1 MVMDPTS
8 RYFCLDT
15 VMIDIVMEVEAL
27 PRLGGDSVSSQYVVT
42 PGGGF
47 NSMSAATRH
56 GMNAVYV
63 GRLGSGV
70 FSDLARTELTKEH
83 VATPVAANADSD
95 IGFCL
100 VIVDKSAERTF
111 VTAPG
116 AEGTLRTSD
125 LSAIDVA
132 PGDYVFLS
140 GYNFVYPQLSAV
152 IDPWV
157 ASLASDVVVA
167 LDPGPRVLDI
177 DPTLLSRVLNRV
189 DWLLCSAD
197 EAVQLSG
204 KESIGE
210 SASALLSLTGR
221 RGVVVRDGARGC
233 VVAQQGSELIHS
245 DGFSV
250 DVRDTNG
257 AGDIHDGVF
266 LSEIARG
273 TDVQHAALRANAA
286 AAMSIRDLGPATCPS
301 RDEVS
306 RWYQQLG

>member
-1 MVMDPTS
+1 METTS
-8 RYFCLDT
+8 RFFCLDT
-15 VMIDIVMEVEAL
+15 VMIDIVMEVESL
-27 PRLGGDSVSSQYVVT
+27 PRRGSDSVSSQYLVT

-56 GMNAVYV
+56 GMSAVYV
-63 GRLGSGV
+63 GRLGSGP
-70 FSDLARTELTKEH
+70 FSDLAHSELNKENIN
-83 VATPVAANADSD
+83 VPIAVNAESD

-100 VIVDKSAERTF
+100 VIVDESGERTF

-116 AEGTLRTSD
+116 AEGTLRASD
-125 LSAIDVA
+125 LTGLDVTS
-132 PGDYVFLS
+132 GDYVFLS
-140 GYNFVYPQLSAV
+140 GYNFVYPALGAV
-152 IDPWV
+152 IGPWV
-157 ASLASDVVVA
+157 ASLASEVVVA

-177 DPTLLSRVLNRV
+177 EPALLSRVLARV

-204 KESIGE
+204 MESIDD
-210 SASALLSLTGR
+210 SASALLALTGR

-233 VVAQQGSELIHS
+233 VVAQKGSELVHS

-273 TDVQHAALRANAA
+273 TEVKEAARRANAA
-286 AAMSIRDLGPATCPS
+286 AAMSIRLLGPATCPA

-306 RWYQQLG
+306 RWYAQLG

>member
-1 MVMDPTS
+1 MDTTS

-27 PRLGGDSVSSQYVVT
+27 PRRGGDVVSSQYLVT

-63 GRLGSGV
+63 GRLGSGP
-70 FSDLARTELTKEH
+70 FSDVARTELTKEGI
-83 VATPVAANADSD
+83 AAPVAANEESD

-100 VIVDKSAERTF
+100 VLVDESGERTF

-116 AEGTLRTSD
+116 AEGTLRASD
-125 LSAIDVA
+125 LTGLDVTS
-132 PGDYVFLS
+132 GDYVFLS
-140 GYNFVYPQLSAV
+140 GYNFVYPALGAV

-177 DPTLLSRVLNRV
+177 EPALLTRVLART

-204 KESIGE
+204 KESIDE
-210 SASALLSLTGR
+210 SASALLALTGR

-233 VVAQQGSELIHS
+233 VVAEKGSELVHS

-266 LSEIARG
+266 LSEMARG
-273 TDVQHAALRANAA
+273 TDVEEAARRANAA
-286 AAMSIRDLGPATCPS
+286 AAMSIGVLGPATCPA

-306 RWYQQLG
+306 RWYELMS

>member
-1 MVMDPTS
+1 METTS

-15 VMIDIVMEVEAL
+15 VMIDIVMELEAL
-27 PRLGGDSVSSQYVVT
+27 PRRGGDALSSQYLVT

-47 NSMSAATRH
+47 NSMSAVTRH

-63 GRLGSGV
+63 GRLGCGP
-70 FSDLARTELTKEH
+70 FSDLACNELTKESIF
-83 VATPVAANADSD
+83 VPVAANEESD

-100 VIVDKSAERTF
+100 VMVDESGERTF
-111 VTAPG
+111 ITAPG
-116 AEGTLRTSD
+116 AEGTLRASD
-125 LSAIDVA
+125 LTGIDVNS
-132 PGDYVFLS
+132 GDYVFLS
-140 GYNFVYPQLSAV
+140 GYNFVYPALGAV
-152 IDPWV
+152 IEPWV
-157 ASLASDVVVA
+157 ASLAGDVVVA

-177 DPTLLSRVLNRV
+177 EPEILSRVLARV

-204 KESIGE
+204 KESIDE
-210 SASALLSLTGR
+210 SASALLALTGR

-233 VVAQQGSELIHS
+233 VVAEKGSALVHS
-245 DGFSV
+245 QGFSV
-250 DVRDTNG
+250 EVRDTNG

-266 LSEIARG
+266 LSEMARG
-273 TDVQHAALRANAA
+273 TEVEEAAQRANAA
-286 AAMSIRDLGPATCPS
+286 AAISIGVLGPATCPA

>member
-1 MVMDPTS
+1 MDTTS

-27 PRLGGDSVSSQYVVT
+27 PRRGGDAVSSQYLVT

-56 GMNAVYV
+56 AMDAVYV
-63 GRLGSGV
+63 GRLGTGP
-70 FSDLARTELTKEH
+70 FSDLARTELTKEGI
-83 VATPVAANADSD
+83 VVPVGANEESD

-100 VIVDKSAERTF
+100 VLVDESGERTF

-116 AEGTLRTSD
+116 AEGTLRASD
-125 LSAIDVA
+125 LTGLDVKPA
-132 PGDYVFLS
+132 DYVFLS
-140 GYNFVYPQLSAV
+140 GYNFVYPVLSAV

-157 ASLASDVVVA
+157 ASLDSEVVVA

-177 DPTLLSRVLNRV
+177 EPALLSRVLARV

-204 KESIGE
+204 KESIDE
-210 SASALLSLTGR
+210 SASALLALTGR

-233 VVAQQGSELIHS
+233 VVAQKGSELIHS
-245 DGFSV
+245 DGFTV

-266 LSEIARG
+266 LSELARG
-273 TDVQHAALRANAA
+273 TDVEEAARRANAA
-286 AAMSIRDLGPATCPS
+286 AAMSIGVLGPATCPA
-301 RDEVS
+301 RDEVT